1 MNNTVTEMKNTLEAI
16 NSRLGDTE
24 ESIETWKLCKTV
36 THPDLED
43 ISLCG
48 VPPCSL
54 HAPCSF
60 GERARSKVSTGY
72 IFLRSALA
80 ATTLMKGR
88 ARVRRARARARN
100 KLGLPCS
107 MAMSLL
113 AMWLGPKGLEQ
124 KPGGSWVFSGC
135 DGSLCLG

>member
-1 MNNTVTEMKNTLEAI
+1 MKNTLEAI

-60 GERARSKVSTGY
+60 GERARSKVRTGY
-72 IFLRSALA
+72 IFLWSALA

-88 ARVRRARARARN
+88 ARARARN
-100 KLGLPCS
+100 KLGLPRS